1 MPRPP
6 TCWNA
11 LAPSTELPLV
21 TLLPRA
27 WIGFGKAPWRCVG
40 LATALLLSAIGPA
53 LLGEDLRQLGFGW
66 LGDLMVAASLVL
78 PLLPLLALLRLAD
91 QLLPAESAS
100 KPPLSW
106 GWMLRQATGLVLLEL
121 LLLLGGLALIQT
133 LSWAAGRMSTTLAG
147 LVVMSGGLLMLA
159 WLFSQVLALPLLV
172 HHRHRALQAMDH
184 KPATGAPQRLEGAGV
199 AGTAHRHQS
208 AWSDRCLPG
217 PAVEPSVQRPDPD
230 GLLPHSNAMQQRFPP
245 KHVAHV
251 DARDFPGLDPVLHQE
266 AR

>member
-1 MPRPP
+1 M
-6 TCWNA
+6 
-11 LAPSTELPLV
+11 APSTELPLV

-27 WIGFGKAPWRCVG
+27 WIGFRKAPWRCVG

-106 GWMLRQATGLVLLEL
+106 GWLVRR
-121 LLLLGGLALIQT
+121 
-133 LSWAAGRMSTTLAG
+133 AADA
-147 LVVMSGGLLMLA
+147 
-159 WLFSQVLALPLLV
+159 VLAVQLGAGPTS
-172 HHRHRALQAMDH
+172 AGASPPQSTAGDGSQ
-184 KPATGAPQRLEGAGV
+184 PATGAPQRLEGTGV
-199 AGTAHRHQS
+199 VGIAHRNQS
-208 AWSDRCLPG
+208 ARTDRCLPG
-217 PAVEPSVQRPDPD
+217 PAVQPSIQRPDPD
-230 GLLPHSNAMQQRFPP
+230 GLLPNSNAMQERFPP
-245 KHVAHV
+245 EHVAHV
-251 DARDFPGLDPVLHQE
+251 NAGDLPGLNPVLHQE

>member
-121 LLLLGGLALIQT
+121 LLRLGGLALIQT

-147 LVVMSGGLLMLA
+147 LVVVSGGLLMLA

-184 KPATGAPQRLEGAGV
+184 SRQLV
-199 AGTAHRHQS
+199 RHNGLKVL
-208 AWSDRCLPG
+208 ALL
-217 PAVEPSVQRPDPD
+217 
-230 GLLPHSNAMQQRFPP
+230 GLLIGINLLGLI
-245 KHVAHV
+245 VASL
-251 DARDFPGLDPVLHQE
+251 GLLLSLPFSALLLMACCRTQTPCSSVSRRNMLPT
-266 AR
+266 